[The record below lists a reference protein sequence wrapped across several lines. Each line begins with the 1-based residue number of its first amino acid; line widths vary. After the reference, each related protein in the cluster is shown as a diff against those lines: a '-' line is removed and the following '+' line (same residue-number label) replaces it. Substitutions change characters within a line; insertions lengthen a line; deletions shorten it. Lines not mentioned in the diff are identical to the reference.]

1 MPIGVNEWRAGISK
15 CRVLII
21 KRYDRV
27 LPITEMVLQTLG
39 CLAYLYLFIWI
50 SVFTAPLSGVVV
62 WLWSHF
68 VPMTSESPSTI
79 YVLSRL
85 NSLLLIHLHFVFNY
99 ILNTLSSGIDKV
111 HVKKLIFIVESIVY
125 TMLIS
130 ICLENLQL
138 GSSYPLN
145 ILLLLSGDI
154 NINPGPNVNKGL
166 KFFRW
171 NLNSI
176 CARNGVKISQIE
188 AYDAIHKF
196 DVIAISESMLDS
208 TIRND
213 AIRIKGFSPE
223 VFRNDHP
230 SNSKTGGVCLYF
242 RDGLPIKRR
251 DDLELLQEMIV
262 SEATISRKK
271 IFVINL
277 YRSPSQNSEQFEMF
291 INNLQRVLDNIRNER
306 PHCILF
312 TGDFNCRSS
321 QWWAEDIEN
330 PEGAALDEFI
340 ETNGLHQLIDEPT
353 NIRNEGMSCIDLI
366 ITDQP
371 NMFADYGVHPSLDR
385 NCQHQ
390 VIFGNL
396 NMSLPSPPP
405 YKRTVWHYSKA
416 NMELIRNS
424 INNVDWVSSP
434 NPLSPSEMVE
444 HFTKTLYAI
453 MSLYIPNETIRI
465 NDKDPPWLTSEL
477 KTAIKRKHRLYRRF
491 IRRGR
496 KQEDWNLVRN
506 IQLESTR
513 KIIEAKD
520 KYYLKL
526 GKKLSDPNIGVKYY
540 WNILNKLIDKKKFTN
555 IPPILENGLF
565 ATNLEAKANLF
576 NDYFVGQCSAIATGS
591 TIPAFRPRCPTL
603 LQGVHVDRE
612 KILNIIRSLDTK
624 KAHGCDDISISMI
637 KICDSAIVEPLCLI
651 FEKCLETGV
660 YPTSWKR
667 ANIIPVHK
675 KNSRQSKKTIA
686 QSPCCQSLV
695 KYLKNFYSIRL

>member
-1 MPIGVNEWRAGISK
+1 
-15 CRVLII
+15 
-21 KRYDRV
+21 
-27 LPITEMVLQTLG
+27 
-39 CLAYLYLFIWI
+39 
-50 SVFTAPLSGVVV
+50 
-62 WLWSHF
+62 
-68 VPMTSESPSTI
+68 
-79 YVLSRL
+79 
-85 NSLLLIHLHFVFNY
+85 
-99 ILNTLSSGIDKV
+99 
-111 HVKKLIFIVESIVY
+111 
-125 TMLIS
+125 
-130 ICLENLQL
+130 
-138 GSSYPLN
+138 
-145 ILLLLSGDI
+145 
-154 NINPGPNVNKGL
+154 
-166 KFFRW
+166 
-171 NLNSI
+171 
-176 CARNGVKISQIE
+176 
-188 AYDAIHKF
+188 
-196 DVIAISESMLDS
+196 
-208 TIRND
+208 
-213 AIRIKGFSPE
+213 
-223 VFRNDHP
+223 
-230 SNSKTGGVCLYF
+230 
-242 RDGLPIKRR
+242 
-251 DDLELLQEMIV
+251 MIV

-306 PHCILF
+306 HHCILF

-330 PEGAALDEFI
+330 LEGAALDEFI

-353 NIRNEGMSCIDLI
+353 NIRNEGMPCINLI

-371 NMFADYGVHPSLDR
+371 KMFADYGVHPSLDR

-405 YKRTVWHYSKA
+405 NKKTVWHYSKA

-424 INNVDWVSSP
+424 INNVDWVNNL
-434 NPLSPSEMVE
+434 NPLTPSEMVE

-477 KTAIKRKHRLYRRF
+477 KIAIKRKHRLYRRF

-496 KQEDWNLVRN
+496 KQEDWNPVRN
-506 IQLESTR
+506 IQLENTR

-520 KYYLKL
+520 KYYSKL

-565 ATNLEAKANLF
+565 VTNLEGKANLF
-576 NDYFVGQCSAIATGS
+576 NDYFVEQCNAIATGS
-591 TIPAFRPRCPTL
+591 TLPAFRPRCPAL

-612 KILNIIRSLDTK
+612 KTLNIIRCLDTK

-637 KICDSAIVEPLCLI
+637 KICDSAIAEPLCLI

-660 YPTSWKR
+660 YPTLWKR
-667 ANIIPVHK
+667 ANIIPVHM
-675 KNSRQSKKTIA
+675 KNSRQRKNNYHPISLLPVFCKIFENLLFDTIYKHLCDHSLITPN
-686 QSPCCQSLV
+686 QSGFRPGDSTINQLLSITHTIYTAFEDVPSRETRAVFLDLSEAFDRVWHKDLLYKLECNGIGGNLLGIIKDFFHDRRHLV
-695 KYLKNFYSIRL
+695 V